1 MSKLERKLTAV
12 PIIIFVLLISACM
25 PAVEPTPTPRPT
37 STPIPDAAPR
47 NANVETLN
55 AAQASLGEMDFG
67 LAPLL
72 LEKKTK
78 LVLKDTPDGQ
88 ITRMEY
94 PVQPVD
100 PTAWPSVD
108 SFVSAYAIRETL
120 LDSSQVSRV
129 TLGEFGVSASVEGAA
144 ENVRHVAVWITFID
158 GSRATVDLTPL
169 STNFAPRHTP
179 ERMIVDNAQID
190 AEFADRRNGVD
201 MNQLQPMLVV
211 EQDGELYYLLAKV
224 VVDYSNY
231 EFWLQL
237 YPVQPADPMS
247 PMNLRP
253 GISAG
258 MQIERSEFDKLTQL
272 LLDQGPDI
280 FNDQPDL
287 LKRTGRDDET
297 MTAIMDENLYLL
309 WHLMTKLEHEPPD
322 PSLPTPTPVPTA
334 TPLPTPTPSPTATPK
349 KMPLQT
355 S

>member
-1 MSKLERKLTAV
+1 MSRLEKYLAIILTV
-12 PIIIFVLLISACM
+12 IFALVLGACM
-25 PAVEPTPTPRPT
+25 PDSEPTPTPRPT
-37 STPIPDAAPR
+37 ATRIPDAAPR

-55 AAQASLGEMDFG
+55 AAQATLGELNFG

-72 LEKKTK
+72 LEKKTT
-78 LVLKDTPDGQ
+78 LALKDTPDGQ
-88 ITRMEY
+88 VIRMNY
-94 PVQPVD
+94 PAQPVD
-100 PTAWPSVD
+100 PTAWPAVD

-129 TLGEFGVSASVEGAA
+129 TLGEFGVPASVDGDT
-144 ENVRHVAVWITFID
+144 ENVRHVAVWVTFVD

-179 ERMIVDNAQID
+179 ERMIVDDAQVD

-211 EQDGELYYLLAKV
+211 EQDGELYYLLAKIG
-224 VVDYSNY
+224 VDYNQY
-231 EFWLQL
+231 EFWLNL
-237 YPVQPADPMS
+237 YPVEPADPMR

-253 GISAG
+253 GFSVG
-258 MQIERSEFDKLTQL
+258 MEINRTEFDKLTQL
-272 LLDQGPDI
+272 LLDKGPDI
-280 FNDQPDL
+280 FSDQPDL
-287 LKRTGRDDET
+287 LTRVGRQNEA
-297 MTAIMDENLYLL
+297 MTQIMDDNLHLL

-322 PSLPTPTPVPTA
+322 PTLPTPTPVPTA
-334 TPLPTPTPSPTATPK
+334 TPSPTPTPSPTSTPR